1 MAPASDLVEGLLNNP
16 DRPPVVS
23 LDGARELYAGQA
35 LPHFNEVDEGAA
47 VDALVTNRVWTELG
61 YDPSTTLHDVRWGA
75 DWLAGEFVWLLMIS
89 GAAPASHF
97 AGGYAAASSERQPA
111 MYFPQGGGTLKGVS
125 RPGHVV
131 WSRVYSAGG
140 TLHVDMG
147 LGEAVEL
154 PAEET
159 ERRWRATDPTWPLMH
174 LRTLGVSRDQFMGR
188 HKANHIQV
196 AYAPDAAGATRALA
210 AKAAAFDELG
220 VNVHLCGTTGLA

>member
-1 MAPASDLVEGLLNNP
+1 M
-16 DRPPVVS
+16 
-23 LDGARELYAGQA
+23 
-35 LPHFNEVDEGAA
+35 
-47 VDALVTNRVWTELG
+47 
-61 YDPSTTLHDVRWGA
+61 
-75 DWLAGEFVWLLMIS
+75 
-89 GAAPASHF
+89 
-97 AGGYAAASSERQPA
+97 
-111 MYFPQGGGTLKGVS
+111 
-125 RPGHVV
+125 
-131 WSRVYSAGG
+131 
-140 TLHVDMG
+140 
-147 LGEAVEL
+147 